1 MGSLRHPDGL
11 IGLLGALTRVQSAD
25 LIGSKL
31 LPEVNDGVG
40 SVHADRE
47 IVHDGCDPFP

>member
-1 MGSLRHPDGL
+1 MPPFYLKERRKSVS
-11 IGLLGALTRVQSAD
+11 TRVQSAD

-47 IVHDGCDPFP
+47 VVHDGCDPFP